1 MPARVNTSQITGVCP
16 EKRKAE
22 KDLNAEGFL
31 NLFTQMLSHQSPW
44 EPMKDG
50 EVFSQMS
57 QYGLT
62 QSLSEASQAFKT
74 AQGSGLIGKTVEAI
88 SAENQK
94 VGREASS
101 KKEKESI
108 RGVVES
114 VHNQNGNL
122 FLSIKNSEGKI
133 VKVKMS
139 SWKEISE
146 TPK

>member
-1 MPARVNTSQITGVCP
+1 MPTRISTSQTTGVTP

-31 NLFTQMLSHQSPW
+31 NLFTNMLSHQSPW

-50 EVFSQMS
+50 EIFSQMS

-62 QSLSEASQAFKT
+62 QSLTEAAQAFKT
-74 AQGSGLIGKTVEAI
+74 AQGSGLIGKTIEAI
-88 SAENQK
+88 PSEDQK
-94 VGREASS
+94 VSRNDSS
-101 KKEKESI
+101 KKGQESI

-114 VHNQNGNL
+114 VHNQNGSL
-122 FLSIKNSEGKI
+122 FLSIKNNEGKV

-139 SWKEISE
+139 SWKEISK